1 MKPLSDTEILLEYTL
16 DAGSPARE
24 ELTDGSDAVKILLT
38 FDIATKTLS
47 RVRVS
52 REYFLRELRT
62 ELTWNAL
69 PSSLT
74 IRRI

>member
-16 DAGSPARE
+16 DAGSAARE

-52 REYFLRELRT
+52 
-62 ELTWNAL
+62 
-69 PSSLT
+69 
-74 IRRI
+74 